1 VPRNRYILPMVG
13 TEPTDEAA
21 EWLAAGAG
29 KPAVGSERSSLR
41 PGLLNEDEMATKNP
55 RLEGRLLVLM
65 TPEERAEID
74 AGAQRAGLPTG
85 GWLRMLGLVAA
96 RKDGAKKGGKRK

>member
-1 VPRNRYILPMVG
+1 MVG

-21 EWLAAGAG
+21 ARLAAGAG
-29 KPAVGSERSSLR
+29 RPAVGSERSSLR
-41 PGLLNEDEMATKNP
+41 PDF
-55 RLEGRLLVLM
+55 LEGDAMASKDPRRKGGLLVLM
-65 TPEERAEID
+65 TPDERSEID